1 MRTNRAMEELL
12 RRFQLDPQR
21 PPQLAVELRRLV
33 APGIVEQDGCWLLA
47 SQLKAGTAGQR
58 QHFPDRTGYEAFVNH
73 IHIEDELDS
82 ELCSAEVLLG
92 QALALGH
99 AMGGLAAA
107 HGAFKIVVAS
117 NLDAP
122 GDCNVRLFK
131 ARPGETWIRDDLEG
145 YSHDGILVLETP
157 ALPPVPSRVQ

>member
-1 MRTNRAMEELL
+1 MHTNQAMEELL
-12 RRFQLDPQR
+12 RRFHLDPQR

-33 APGIVEQDGCWLLA
+33 EPGVVEQNGCWLLA
-47 SQLKAGTAGQR
+47 SQLEAGTAGQR

-82 ELCSAEVLLG
+82 ASYPAEALLG

-99 AMGGLAAA
+99 AMGALAAA
-107 HGAFKIVVAS
+107 HGAFKIVVATS
-117 NLDAP
+117 VDAP

-131 ARPGETWIRDDLEG
+131 VRPGETWIRDDLEG

>member
-1 MRTNRAMEELL
+1 MHSNHAMEELL

-21 PPQLAVELRRLV
+21 PPQLAAELRRLV
-33 APGIVEQDGCWLLA
+33 EPGIVEQDGCWLLA

-73 IHIEDELDS
+73 IHVEDELDGAS
-82 ELCSAEVLLG
+82 HPAKVLLG

-99 AMGGLAAA
+99 AMGVLAAA
-107 HGAFKIVVAS
+107 HGAFKIVVATS
-117 NLDAP
+117 VDAP

-131 ARPGETWIRDDLEG
+131 ARLGETWLRNDLEG

-157 ALPPVPSRVQ
+157 ALPLSPSRVQ